1 MVKRAHSRF
10 LRDVEGEARKRRVFV
25 FLVNQ
30 DVLGEAVLKLEPEI
44 VSKLPNDKSVLVLEV
59 VVERF
64 AVLTRTLND
73 VADGNLLQR
82 LLLAQ
87 LHKRIGN

>member
-1 MVKRAHSRF
+1 MVKRAHARF
-10 LRDVEGEARKRRVFV
+10 LRDVEREARKRRVFV
-25 FLVNQ
+25 LLVNQ
-30 DVLGEAVLKLEPEI
+30 DVLGESVLKLEPQI
-44 VSKLPNDKSVLVLEV
+44 VSELPNNESILIFEV

-64 AVLTRTLND
+64 AVLTRALND

-82 LLLAQ
+82 LLFAQ